1 MVKPVLRRAFYCI
14 LNLFI
19 MISMVFA
26 CLSITYAQQDKNIA
40 NKTQHFN
47 SKQKEEISG
56 GACVIQ
62 TNAFPVGFNAY
73 VVPEGNHPSYPP
85 FCSPVPAG
93 PLNIVLDIL
102 EQNMR
107 KVPLTLKLL
116 KLEDGRELEVSSL
129 PEDLYPFGSISF
141 AADLEPLTSYKLLIL
156 FDNTSLESENNRVE
170 IPFEVRRKGD
180 FVHTGTGGSTWG
192 FFFFVLGILG
202 LGGWIIR
209 QILRSQSPNSEP
221 KH

>member
-1 MVKPVLRRAFYCI
+1 
-14 LNLFI
+14 
-19 MISMVFA
+19 MISMIFV
-26 CLSITYAQQDKNIA
+26 LSSIAYAQQDKNISS
-40 NKTQHFN
+40 NTQHFN

-62 TNAFPVGFNAY
+62 TDAFPVGFNAY

-85 FCSPVPAG
+85 FCSPVPTG

-102 EQNMR
+102 DPNMR

-116 KLEDGRELEVSSL
+116 KLEDGRELEISSL

-141 AADLEPLTSYKLLIL
+141 AADLEPVTSYKILIL
-156 FDNTSLESENNRVE
+156 FEDNFSELENNRVE

-209 QILRSQSPNSEP
+209 RILQSQNTERI
-221 KH
+221 KDFN